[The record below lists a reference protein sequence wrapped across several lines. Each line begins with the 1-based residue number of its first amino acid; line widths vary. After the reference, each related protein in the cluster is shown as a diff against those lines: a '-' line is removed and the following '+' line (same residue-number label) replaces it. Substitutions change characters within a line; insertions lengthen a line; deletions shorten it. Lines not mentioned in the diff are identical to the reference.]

1 MERPVLCCL
10 CGVPTPFNPDALCVN
25 CLKTQVDIT
34 AEIPSRSEVLQCR
47 ECKRYSRPPW
57 TLMDLESPELLALCL
72 RKITG
77 LGKVKLLDSRFIW
90 TEPHSKRLKVEI
102 TVQKE
107 VLRGTAF
114 QQTKVV
120 EFVVV
125 EMQCDDCKK
134 TYTPHKWVANVQLRQ
149 RVATPRT
156 LATFEQVV
164 LTHSA
169 HTETIKIKQKDA
181 GLDFQ
186 FASKSAAAAFVSFA
200 QAHLP
205 VSVKP
210 SKQLISQDD
219 RSNTHNYKYSFSLEV
234 VPICRHDLVFLPHA
248 MCAALGTKLALCYKV
263 TSQLHFIDPF
273 TARIIDLS
281 GDKYWRAPFTSFATA
296 SNLIEYTVLNI
307 EEPQQH
313 RRPVPPVLEDS
324 AASTAA
330 SRPEMDF
337 HVVELEVARSS
348 DLGCTD
354 QTFFLRSHL
363 GHLLKPGDAV
373 MGYDLAAMTF
383 TEEEG
388 LPDLVLVK
396 KVTGAETGVKRQK
409 LEVAGRREDQ
419 EEEEI

>member
-10 CGVPTPFNPDALCVN
+10 CGVPTPFNPDALCIN

-34 AEIPSRSEVLQCR
+34 AEIPSRSEVLHCR
-47 ECKRYSRPPW
+47 DCQRYNRPPW
-57 TLMDLESPELLALCL
+57 TSMELESAELLTLCL
-72 RKITG
+72 RKIPG
-77 LGKVKLLDSRFIW
+77 LGKVKLIDSKFIW
-90 TEPHSKRLKVEI
+90 TEPHSRRLKVEV

-125 EMQCDDCKK
+125 DMQCDDCKK
-134 TYTPHKWVANVQLRQ
+134 TFTPHKWVANVQIRQ
-149 RVATPRT
+149 RVSPPRT

-164 LTHSA
+164 ISNSA

-181 GLDFQ
+181 GLDFH
-186 FASKSAAAAFVSFA
+186 FATKSAAVAFVAFA

-219 RSNTHNYKYSFSLEV
+219 HSNTHNYKYTFSMEV
-234 VPICRHDLVFLPHA
+234 VQICRHDLVQLPHA
-248 MCAALGTKLALCYKV
+248 LCAALGTKFALCYKV

-273 TARIIDLS
+273 TARTIDLS
-281 GDKYWRAPFTSFATA
+281 AEKFWRSPFTALATA
-296 SNLIEYTVLNI
+296 NNLIEYTVLNV
-307 EEPQQH
+307 EEPPH
-313 RRPVPPVLEDS
+313 RAVPLTLEDS

-330 SRPEMDF
+330 SKPETDF
-337 HVVELEVARSS
+337 RVVELEVARSS
-348 DLGCTD
+348 DLGCID

-373 MGYDLAAMTF
+373 MGYDLIAMTC
-383 TEEEG
+383 TEETG

-396 KVTGAETGVKRQK
+396 KVSGAETGKRQR
-409 LEVAGRREDQ
+409 LEVAGRREDPT
-419 EEEEI
+419 EEES